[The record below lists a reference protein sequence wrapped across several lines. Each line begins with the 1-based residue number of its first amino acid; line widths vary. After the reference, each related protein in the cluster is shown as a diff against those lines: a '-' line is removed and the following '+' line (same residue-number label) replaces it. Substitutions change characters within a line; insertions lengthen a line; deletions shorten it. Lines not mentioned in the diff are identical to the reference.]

1 MSAVEEYIARLGN
14 LKSGDLGRLRQLM
27 TPEMIGYFSQELTRN
42 ASQGV
47 QNVVSDVQLV
57 KGDVTEAWEEGD
69 LEYATAAMRW
79 RAHDYV
85 VRLDGGTGNTG
96 QIVSGDP
103 RSYVEAE
110 ELWTFVRRSG
120 GRWLLSAIQQV

>member
-1 MSAVEEYIARLGN
+1 
-14 LKSGDLGRLRQLM
+14 
-27 TPEMIGYFSQELTRN
+27 TPEMVGHFSQELTRN

-47 QNVVSDVQLV
+47 QNIVGDVQLV
-57 KGDVTEAWEEGD
+57 KGEVTEAWEEGD
-69 LEYATAAMRW
+69 LEYATALMRW
-79 RAHDYV
+79 RAHDYI

-103 RSYVEAE
+103 RTMVEAE